1 MTTNN
6 VSAPRLEVNS
16 SGKRGL
22 VPVAERCFALAM
34 RLVPEKFR
42 FDAALFVAR
51 VALPLFR
58 GTEAY
63 REQHIKQFI
72 SAREIVLYLL
82 LNALTKH
89 GTPFDVEIKVSGY
102 EHFVKAYDKQK
113 GVLVI
118 GHHAALT
125 LFMVRHFHDKGLNP
139 IVISPDPNLR
149 AAGTLDNVR
158 VLLKSPMFLVQLRT
172 RLRNAELICA
182 MPDRAEHE
190 GDRTVEF
197 ETCAARVIIAPA
209 MIEVAARCGA
219 EVLFTEVRL
228 EGRHLTSIIDTPRS
242 SSTGIGPAI
251 TEDFISFV
259 RERLAL
265 SLQSEAVTPS
275 DSRTDDTISVRN
287 PISHSHVQ

>member
-1 MTTNN
+1 MTLNN
-6 VSAPRLEVNS
+6 LGYPRREANVEANR
-16 SGKRGL
+16 SGRRGL
-22 VPVAERCFALAM
+22 VPLAERCFALAIRIVPQ
-34 RLVPEKFR
+34 RLR

-51 VALPLFR
+51 VTLPLFR

-89 GTPFDVEIKVSGY
+89 GTPFDVEIKVNGY
-102 EHFVKAYDKQK
+102 EHFLKAYAKQK
-113 GVLVI
+113 GALVI

-149 AAGTLDNVR
+149 AAGTLVNVQT
-158 VLLKSPMFLVQLRT
+158 LLPSPMFLVQLRS

-182 MPDRAEHE
+182 MPDRAEHQ
-190 GDRTVEF
+190 GDRTIEF
-197 ETCAARVIIAPA
+197 ETSRARVIIAPA
-209 MIEVAARCGA
+209 IIEVAARCGA

-228 EGRHLTSIIDTPRS
+228 EGRHLTAIIDTPKS
-242 SSTGIGPAI
+242 SSTGVGPAI

-259 RERLAL
+259 RERLAF
-265 SLQSEAVTPS
+265 SLQSDEPHIAKFGDRKS
-275 DSRTDDTISVRN
+275 
-287 PISHSHVQ
+287 ISHSHVQ